1 MTRPSLSQVF
11 SLTLVLG
18 FLLLPAPARA
28 QDAGA
33 AVTRL
38 RIGVTADSITMLGPQ
53 DLAAAG
59 LNPASIDPR
68 TFALSS
74 LDQPVAI
81 YVTGETDGRFDAQDR
96 LYFFGQRFRGPEMDQ
111 KYTDERVYWLTASG
125 TPGPRMAALDATPAG
140 DLTPPQ
146 DFATTLRAEDSLYW
160 WTLHRLGA
168 DTEDTWFWAQL
179 QPSGAGQVVTAS
191 LPYEVPHPA
200 PGTVA
205 TLRLEEHSRAGVV
218 SANPDHRTT
227 IALNG
232 APVLDQTWDGLRV
245 RKVFSAALPA
255 GLLQHG
261 VNTVQVGAWVMPGVT
276 ADWVYANYWEL
287 DYRRQFRAWNGQL
300 DFTVETPGPAE
311 YAISGW
317 TGPNVAI
324 WDVSDPTRPRRL
336 LTNFKHHI
344 RLPLVFGGATQLGGG
359 QNTGVLPTAETVVRF
374 RANATAGARYW
385 LQAQD
390 AFRSPAS
397 IRLRGDTGLRSP
409 AGGADAVIVTSA
421 ELRPAAERLAAWHR
435 QEGRRALV
443 ADIQDVYDEFNAGIY
458 HPKAVP
464 AMLKWAAA
472 NWTRPAPA
480 FLTLMGDGHWNFKG
494 FNPALYPPQPNH
506 IPPYLAWVDRWQGE
520 VPADALYGDLDG
532 DMIPE
537 IAVGRLAVNTLAEA
551 NSVVDKIISY
561 DQGVRS
567 AAWQRKVLF
576 VADNPDPG
584 SGDYPAVSDEIIAS
598 HIPPD
603 LEVTRAYISR
613 SANPPTQAEI
623 QAARN
628 TISDTLQAG
637 VWMVQFA
644 GHGAIPLWTHEVI
657 WQTADVPGLRNAT
670 RLPVVMTFNCLDGY
684 FAHPVTF
691 SVAETMQRHAG
702 GGSIAAISPSGL
714 GLTADQHDF
723 RKLLMDVMFKENV
736 RELGTALTIAK
747 RQYYQLFGDDYLI
760 QTMTLFGDP
769 ALRLPGP
776 ATQ

>member
-1 MTRPSLSQVF
+1 MTRPILSQVF
-11 SLTLVLG
+11 SLTLVLA
-18 FLLLPAPARA
+18 LLLVPAPARA
-28 QDAGA
+28 QDAGTA
-33 AVTRL
+33 ITRL
-38 RIGVTADSITMLGPQ
+38 RIGVTTDSITVLGPQ

-59 LNPASIDPR
+59 LNPAGVDPR

-74 LDQPVAI
+74 LGQPVAI

-96 LYFFGQRFRGPEMDQ
+96 IYFFGQRFRGPEMEQ
-111 KYTDERVYWLTASG
+111 KYTDERVYWLTTGGAA
-125 TPGPRMAALDATPAG
+125 GPRMAAVEAVPVG

-146 DFATTLRAEDSLYW
+146 DFATTLRAEESFHW

-179 QPSGAGQVVTAS
+179 QPLGAGQVITAS
-191 LPYEVPHPA
+191 LPYNVPHPA
-200 PGTVA
+200 PGTTA
-205 TLRLEEHSRAGVV
+205 TLRLEKHSRAG
-218 SANPDHRTT
+218 SAGVNPDHRTT

-232 APVLDQTWDGLRV
+232 APVLDQAWDGLRV
-245 RKVFSAALPA
+245 RKVFSAAIPA

-261 VNTVQVGAWVMPGVT
+261 VNTVQVGAWVLPGVT

-300 DFTVETPGPAE
+300 DFAAETPGPAE
-311 YAISGW
+311 YAVGGW
-317 TGPNVAI
+317 TDPNVAI
-324 WDVSDPTRPRRL
+324 WDVSNPASPRRL
-336 LTNFKHHI
+336 LTTFDHHL
-344 RLPLVFGGATQLGGG
+344 RLPLVFGGAQSPAAGLAGDA
-359 QNTGVLPTAETVVRF
+359 LPAADTVVRF
-374 RANATAGARYW
+374 RADGPAGARYW
-385 LQAQD
+385 LQAQA
-390 AFRSPAS
+390 AFRAPAS
-397 IRLRGDTGLRSP
+397 VLLRGDTGLRSP

-421 ELRPAAERLAAWHR
+421 ELRPAAERLATWHR
-435 QEGRRALV
+435 NHDRRALV
-443 ADIQDVYDEFNAGIY
+443 VDLQDVYDEFNAGIY

-472 NWTRPAPA
+472 NWPQPAPA
-480 FLTLMGDGHWNFKG
+480 FLTLMGDGHWNFKS

-532 DMIPE
+532 DMVPE

-551 NSVVDKIISY
+551 NIVVDKILNY
-561 DQGVRS
+561 DQGARS

-576 VADNPDPG
+576 VADNPDPA
-584 SGDYPAVSDEIIAS
+584 SGDYPAVSDQIIAG
-598 HIPPD
+598 HIPQD
-603 LEVTRAYISR
+603 LQVTRAYISR
-613 SANPPTQAEI
+613 SSSPPTQAEI

-628 TISDTLQAG
+628 TISDTLQSG

-657 WQTADVPGLRNAT
+657 WQTADVPGLRNAD

-691 SVAETMQRHAG
+691 SLAETMQRHAG

-714 GLTADQHDF
+714 GLTADQHEF
-723 RKLLMDVMFKENV
+723 RKLLMNVMFKENV

-747 RQYYQLFGDDYLI
+747 RQYYQLFGNDYLI

-776 ATQ
+776 AVQ